1 MSAIR
6 KFTNFG
12 KDTLSREEKVENLYK
27 SYPLLPWPKEQVRQI
42 WDEAQRSPSLLCL
55 LRQYREEM
63 DPDEL
68 HRSRFQ
74 EEIAFIE
81 QIIKQEADWPL
92 PL

>member
-1 MSAIR
+1 
-6 KFTNFG
+6 
-12 KDTLSREEKVENLYK
+12 
-27 SYPLLPWPKEQVRQI
+27 
-42 WDEAQRSPSLLCL
+42 
-55 LRQYREEM
+55 M

-81 QIIKQEADWPL
+81 EIIKQEVDWPL